1 MESKARANT
10 LDPETT
16 ERCLGVV
23 KQLLAADCKPNA
35 RVPLWKEFG
44 LTTLSVARSIKCQPL
59 VELLESAIPPKPPS
73 GKKMNAADGSDGL
86 AVGASRR

>member
-44 LTTLSVARSIKCQPL
+44 LTLYQW
-59 VELLESAIPPKPPS
+59 LEAS
-73 GKKMNAADGSDGL
+73 NANH
-86 AVGASRR
+86 